1 MPEAQAG
8 WPKARWEL
16 NSCLHLGNTVECA
29 QSLQTKGDDVSM
41 KRIHMILI
49 LFLSTAGLL
58 ALGLP
63 CRAQQQAPPKQ
74 KKPAVQPAQ
83 PEQQEE
89 YTEEEYDAYEKATQE
104 PDLDK
109 RGTMLLA
116 FMDKY
121 PKSKLMTY
129 IVTAYQTLM
138 YEHQKNQ
145 RYAKLLPLAEQ
156 WLKYHPDDLQTIAY
170 IAESAN
176 RLGQDQKYID
186 YALKIYAVKPDCN
199 LAASIT
205 NSYEKIGNKEKSL
218 EWTEKL
224 FSCPE
229 FDGNSTIRM
238 IFVKKYWDEKKLD
251 KAAQYA
257 GLALKALEAAKKP
270 DDKSDADWR
279 KDRTE
284 VIASCNNIIGL
295 NYLEKEK
302 YAEAIKSLE
311 KVVKVKKDCTAYYYI
326 GRSQWKLDQVDDAM
340 LSFAVAERCGGDR
353 AGEAKAHL
361 EKLYKA
367 IHNNT
372 LIGIEK
378 IYAKAER
385 VLAGKPAE

>member
-1 MPEAQAG
+1 
-8 WPKARWEL
+8 
-16 NSCLHLGNTVECA
+16 
-29 QSLQTKGDDVSM
+29 
-41 KRIHMILI
+41 MILI

-63 CRAQQQAPPKQ
+63 CRGQQQPAPKQ
-74 KKPAVQPAQ
+74 KKPAVQPV
-83 PEQQEE
+83 QQEPE
-89 YTEEEYDAYEKATQE
+89 EGYTEEEYDAYEKATQE

-156 WLKYHPDDLQTIAY
+156 WLKSHPDDLHTIAY

-224 FSCPE
+224 FSCSE

-279 KDRTE
+279 KDRSE

-295 NYLEKEK
+295 NYYEKEK

-326 GRSQWKLDQVDDAM
+326 GLSQWKLDQVDDAM
-340 LSFAVAERCGGDR
+340 LSFAVAARCGGGDR
-353 AGEAKAHL
+353 ADEAKVHL

-378 IYAKAER
+378 INTKAER
-385 VLAGKPAE
+385 VLAGKPPE